1 MKHILFALV
10 AVSGVAGAQGRPF
23 DFTVVFP
30 DGTPQTVIRYTG
42 GYGSGT
48 FEPLGFDHVAQTVEL
63 DIPIGRRVVMMG
75 TYGLDIE
82 NPTSP
87 GTSRD
92 MAQVE
97 ALFDALRFSGWHLAV
112 SGGVRQQYD
121 GSTMALA
128 RLSLGKTTKTWSFAA
143 NLYGTRAFQGAD
155 ATQIKWNQYYAS
167 IGATAKVAPGVNLGL
182 ETVASDIEGLWSSP
196 KVTPSTWLYG
206 GRATPV
212 EIFGAPRGI
221 TPAMGIFTGPLASF
235 ALPGHK
241 ARLNLS
247 AGPIIHT
254 AGDIIPGYTGKYGVA
269 LRTLNS
275 GYMVRLALS
284 FGL

>member
-1 MKHILFALV
+1 MKRIVFALV
-10 AVSGVAGAQGRPF
+10 LVSSVAGAQGRPF
-23 DFTVVFP
+23 DFTVAFP
-30 DGTPQTVIRYTG
+30 DATPQAVVRYTA

-63 DIPIGRRVVMMG
+63 DIPIGNRVVLMG

-92 MAQVE
+92 MTQVE
-97 ALFDALRFSGWHLAV
+97 AMFDALRFSGWHLAV

-128 RLSLGKTTKTWSFAA
+128 RLSLGKTAKTWSFAA
-143 NLYGTRAFQGAD
+143 NLYGTRAFEGAD
-155 ATQIKWNQYYAS
+155 AAQIKWNQYYAS
-167 IGATAKVAPGVNLGL
+167 LGATAKVAPGVSLGL
-182 ETVASDIEGLWSSP
+182 ETVASDIESLWESP
-196 KVTPSTWLYG
+196 KVTPSIWLFA
-206 GRATPV
+206 GRATPI
-212 EIFGAPRGI
+212 EIFGRPRAI
-221 TPAMGIFTGPLASF
+221 SPALGIFTGPLASF

-241 ARLNLS
+241 ARLNVS

-254 AGDIIPGYTGKYGVA
+254 TGDIIPGYTGKYGVP

-275 GYMVRLALS
+275 GYMMRLALS
-284 FGL
+284 FGI